1 MPELNAEQIALQ
13 KAFREFAQKEI
24 KPVAMEREKI
34 EDPAEAFPVELFKK
48 SFDLDLHTSCIP
60 QKYGGMGLD
69 ALSHVVI
76 WEELAAADAG
86 FCVSYEGHVT
96 ALAFWMNSAP
106 EEHLENFIR
115 PFAESKEGGLVAVAT
130 TEPNVGPSWPMLFPN
145 EFAMET
151 TAVLD
156 GDEWVLN
163 GNKNFCTN
171 GGTPLT
177 KWHYV
182 YARTDM
188 ENTGMDA
195 HAGFA
200 IPDGTP
206 GFKFGPPEHKMGQR
220 LSYNAS
226 FFMDNVFLTRIVD
239 TVYTV
244 FYYPALILFGIWA
257 FTYHRQQYVTVRNI
271 FLVSAAIA
279 FTCFAVFP
287 VAPPRMLPELG
298 FIDSM
303 AEHGLVQYESGFL
316 GQLTNPYAAMPSCH
330 FAWTLLIGTA
340 ILLIA
345 RSWWLKIVGIMLPL
359 GMLMSIVA
367 TANHFILDAVAG
379 AVLIGLSACIV
390 KLLGTRRKET
400 KSPVMEDLQ

>member
-1 MPELNAEQIALQ
+1 MTELNTEQKALQ

-24 KPVAMEREKI
+24 KPIAMERDKI
-34 EDPAEAFPVELFKK
+34 DDPAEAFPVDLFQK
-48 SFDLDLHTSCIP
+48 SFELDLHTSCIP
-60 QKYGGMGLD
+60 EKYGGMGLD

-115 PFAESKEGGLVAVAT
+115 PFAESKEGGLVAVAM
-130 TEPNVGPSWPMLFPN
+130 TEPNHGPGWPILFPN
-145 EFAMET
+145 EIALDS

-156 GDEWVLN
+156 GNEWVLN

-177 KWHYV
+177 KWYYV

-188 ENTGMDA
+188 ENVGMDA

-200 IPDGTP
+200 IPEGTP

-226 FFMDNVFLTRIVD
+226 FFMDDVRIPKENFVSKYSEVIGFKPRQTALDPFGTIGGLFVGLARAAFEEALSYAKQRIIVGKPQIQYQLIAAKLADMFINIEAARGLVWKAAHFSDTHDLHDIKLGFAAKVFASD
-239 TVYTV
+239 TCVNTANE
-244 FYYPALILFGIWA
+244 ALQIHGGYGYSKDSLIEKLYRDAKVTQIYEGPNEILRLGIG
-257 FTYHRQQYVTVRNI
+257 Q
-271 FLVSAAIA
+271 FL
-279 FTCFAVFP
+279 
-287 VAPPRMLPELG
+287 ELG
-298 FIDSM
+298 M
-303 AEHGLVQYESGFL
+303 
-316 GQLTNPYAAMPSCH
+316 
-330 FAWTLLIGTA
+330 
-340 ILLIA
+340 
-345 RSWWLKIVGIMLPL
+345 
-359 GMLMSIVA
+359 
-367 TANHFILDAVAG
+367 
-379 AVLIGLSACIV
+379 
-390 KLLGTRRKET
+390 
-400 KSPVMEDLQ
+400 